1 MKTGINLDALIV
13 LDSIARC
20 GSFAAAAKELYRVP
34 SSITYAIQKLEDN
47 LEVTIFD
54 RHGHRAH
61 LTPAGEALLR
71 EGRDLLALADGV
83 ERNIKRVATGWEAEL
98 RIAVG
103 DLIPYAKVLDLCEAF
118 YKIAPDTRLRLSTEV
133 LGGTWDALVSG
144 RADLVIGAPGDGPP
158 GGGYAL
164 HPLGEVK
171 FVFVVAPHH
180 PLAKEKEPLT
190 NDIIRKYR
198 AVAAAD
204 SSRGLAP
211 RTVALLPGQQVLT
224 VADLYQKADA
234 QKRGLG
240 IGHLPRHLIEAD
252 IATGDLLVKAT
263 EDGASTLHMIYYAW
277 RTRHQGKALNWFK
290 QQMFENEKP
299 VNWFDG

>member
-252 IATGDLLVKAT
+252 IAAGDLLVKAT